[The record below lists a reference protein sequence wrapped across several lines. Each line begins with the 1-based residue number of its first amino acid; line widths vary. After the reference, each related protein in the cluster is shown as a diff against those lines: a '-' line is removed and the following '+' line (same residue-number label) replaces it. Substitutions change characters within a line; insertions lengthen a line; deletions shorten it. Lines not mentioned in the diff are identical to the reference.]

1 MLAKPSAQKFPSLKI
16 CETMKFMD
24 WVSNKQL
31 CHLLLNTQGTNK
43 EDLKAKTTRVES
55 VSGQMLFQFLE
66 AAISMAFI
74 APHNSSTNAGAILVF
89 STKPYKKSTLE
100 FLNNPPQEEEL
111 VKAPSVLH
119 FTQLVEAL
127 LSFLTKLIKAMYL
140 ENGSFAND
148 F

>member
-1 MLAKPSAQKFPSLKI
+1 
-16 CETMKFMD
+16 MD

-66 AAISMAFI
+66 VAISMAFI

-89 STKPYKKSTLE
+89 STNHTRNQHYS
-100 FLNNPPQEEEL
+100 
-111 VKAPSVLH
+111 S
-119 FTQLVEAL
+119 
-127 LSFLTKLIKAMYL
+127 
-140 ENGSFAND
+140 
-148 F
+148 